1 MTQKS
6 ARLYKAVA
14 AVLLGNLAYFGVM
27 PQLPP
32 EMHHRRFELDLGT
45 VVDAWFC
52 LCVYGLIEL
61 LLFLTRRRS
70 RFR

>member
-6 ARLYKAVA
+6 VRFYKAVV
-14 AVLLGNLAYFGVM
+14 AVLVGNLLYFWLM
-27 PQLPP
+27 PFLPP

-52 LCVYGLIEL
+52 LWVYGVIEL
-61 LLFLTRRRS
+61 LLFLHRRWYPS
-70 RFR
+70 S